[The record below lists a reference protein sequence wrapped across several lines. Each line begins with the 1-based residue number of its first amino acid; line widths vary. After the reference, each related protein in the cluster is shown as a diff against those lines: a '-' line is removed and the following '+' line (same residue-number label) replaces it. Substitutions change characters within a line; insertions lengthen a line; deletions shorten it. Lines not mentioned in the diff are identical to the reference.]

1 MMSNLKI
8 KDAPLLPTLLG
19 SEKIPTGGRGNFTTS
34 ADQLKDYIAKD
45 LQVNVDAEISR
56 LDAVDASLDTRIDS
70 TNLDISQ
77 NTGRITAVEVKVS
90 TVAIGATANATNEQL
105 RNRTTHTG
113 VQPISSISNLQTE
126 LNNRSLVG
134 HTHTQQQ
141 VTGLVTRLSGIENS
155 VDQVEGSV
163 EAESQARIL
172 FEGRRDNPHQVI
184 AGQIP
189 YSSPFAGAITRSQAD
204 KNAESVSVKDFGAIG
219 DGTYH
224 PLSERFATVGA
235 AQIAYPNAG
244 ITALTQSIDWAAIQS
259 ACNASLEG
267 AMLHF
272 PAGDYY
278 VNSTIISKPMLFIG
292 QGQGLTKI
300 SFDNTTQKD
309 GIVFLQNAVFE
320 TSAGLFDLTISTRN
334 GHGRYAVDTTS
345 FRNVLRPKFFLN
357 RVSFS
362 SYYTEVLTDSFAQK
376 YSWVYMLHLGD
387 SWDMSLSDIDAVGC
401 FVTAANPATQFL
413 DGFVRF
419 NATNGILSC
428 RINNLTTH
436 NVAKAIEVRK
446 RTYFSL
452 SSVDIAR
459 SYMGVFDAPDRVY
472 ETNEFGYG
480 ESLWANVVINSTK
493 ACIDLTNRYALGVY
507 GLVLH
512 RSVDAFDTGEDWYG
526 LKLSRSQNTTLDG
539 VTVSAGG
546 TLATSKKIG
555 ILIDAG
561 YTNHIG
567 KLNVGVVDVG
577 VQVGVAGSPN
587 GAAQSV
593 TISSVALFANVT
605 AVIDVNSAR
614 GLRVNSFTKSSAFT
628 FTNFA
633 LFTGDSSS
641 YTTTSLANCPADR
654 VIFRNDK
661 LLTDRKLWA
670 FAYNDTAINLQT
682 LNDNGVFR
690 QNVVLLK
697 RPDSADVTEV
707 ELRPA
712 AGGTVYANGQ
722 LLTRPFSITNTPEL
736 ATGTCYFKTVS
747 NTQVQFSYVGDD
759 GVTRSTTFTLS

>member
-1 MMSNLKI
+1 MSEILNPFELYFGQ
-8 KDAPLLPTLLG
+8 D
-19 SEKIPTGGRGNFTTS
+19 GRP
-34 ADQLKDYIAKD
+34 
-45 LQVNVDAEISR
+45 
-56 LDAVDASLDTRIDS
+56 
-70 TNLDISQ
+70 
-77 NTGRITAVEVKVS
+77 
-90 TVAIGATANATNEQL
+90 IGAGSLYIGVAGLDPQLNPIDVFYDREMTVPAMQPLNISGGYVWNCCAPTKVFAAPADYSLKVLGKNGEQ
-105 RNRTTHTG
+105 
-113 VQPISSISNLQTE
+113 VFYCQ
-126 LNNRSLVG
+126 
-134 HTHTQQQ
+134 
-141 VTGLVTRLSGIENS
+141 S
-155 VDQVEGSV
+155 VESPDEASQIGYLAPFTGSV
-163 EAESQARIL
+163 VRTQ
-172 FEGRRDNPHQVI
+172 G
-184 AGQIP
+184 
-189 YSSPFAGAITRSQAD
+189 D
-204 KNAESVSVKDFGAIG
+204 KNAESISVKDFGAIG

-235 AQIAYPNAG
+235 AQIAYPSAG
-244 ITALTQSIDWAAIQS
+244 VTALTQSIDWAAIQS

-362 SYYTEVLTDSFAQK
+362 SHYTEVLTDSFAQV
-376 YSWVYMLHLGD
+376 YSWVHMLHLGD

-436 NVAKAIEVRK
+436 NVAKAIEVCR
-446 RTYFSL
+446 RAYFSL

-472 ETNEFGYG
+472 ETNEFAYG
-480 ESLWANVVINSTK
+480 ESLWANVIINSTK

-512 RSVDAFDTGEDWYG
+512 RSVDAFDTGEDWHG
-526 LKLSRSQNTTLDG
+526 LKLSRSRNTTLDG

-555 ILIDAG
+555 ILIDG
-561 YTNHIG
+561 GDTNHIG

-577 VQVGVAGSPN
+577 VQVGVVGSPN
-587 GAAQSV
+587 QAAQSV

-605 AVIDVNSAR
+605 TVIDVNNAR

-641 YTTTSLANCPADR
+641 YTTTSLANCPSDR
-654 VIFRNDK
+654 VIFRNDES
-661 LLTDRKLWA
+661 LTDRKLWA
-670 FAYNDTAINLQT
+670 FAYSDTAINLQT

-690 QNVVLLK
+690 QNVVLMK

-712 AGGTVYANGQ
+712 SGGTVYANGQ
-722 LLTRPFSITNTPEL
+722 LLTRPFSITNTPQF
-736 ATGTCYFKTVS
+736 ATGTCYFKTVTD
-747 NTQVQFSYVGDD
+747 TQVQFSYVGSD